1 MGRDLLYYGVADEAE
16 CQSKHSDEEVAQDCA
31 RALLAEEWY
40 AEYDTTSPVYE
51 EYRVRGV
58 DEEDVFI
65 KVA

>member
-1 MGRDLLYYGVADEAE
+1 MGRSLLYYGIAGEAE

-31 RALLAEEWY
+31 RAIFAEEWY
-40 AEYDTTSPVYE
+40 AEDDTTSPVHEKYG
-51 EYRVRGV
+51 VCGV